1 MTTNKT
7 SDSAFRIT
15 FSTSDSSPL
24 DFDYTVNWLINAVLV
39 WSRSWTFDQPAFATD
54 SESTFVLW
62 FDRLT
67 SVPDPI
73 VTGSPCGT
81 ADRL

>member
-39 WSRSWTFDQPAFATD
+39 D
-54 SESTFVLW
+54 SESVAKAGW
-62 FDRLT
+62 SNARERDHT
-67 SVPDPI
+67 SAVF
-73 VTGSPCGT
+73 
-81 ADRL
+81 